1 MSTYW
6 IGSDSIDGKEQSY
19 IKTISNKLL
28 SAGHSVKN
36 VGVNHSAITNAGLS
50 SKSKGVIG
58 VFIVGGSDAGMYRD
72 FVTGLKQGYYH
83 YSEMWVAFVGW
94 TGNSWTT
101 CNGLNTKKLV
111 RAWDDNYSP
120 KGSLNNVVGKTAVQ
134 YFSENS
140 QYIKYACGNSPE
152 ELADIILSGNSTSN
166 SSTNTSSNTSSESG
180 ADYGIQ
186 SDAGGA
192 ASPLLS
198 GEKTFQDL
206 IGEMCNGIDVLFL
219 CKRNQIVIT
228 DFETIY
234 GEAQWLRQKHRNAT
248 KNEDLHLWQ
257 LEDGSYEVNID
268 DFGFYNVV
276 YVKYANGVVREAY
289 DDLVTV
295 YGEQPITYTEKNL
308 SKTQAIQ
315 KAKTYLA
322 AHVREFNLS
331 LNVDMI
337 DMGGV
342 DIGDIVTLEKPHN
355 LKNNSE
361 YYFVKGLNREWDD
374 GPITLSLELG
384 YAPEN
389 PDRPE
394 VPVTGTYGYYS
405 NPEVESGSGEIG
417 GTCWQKYW
425 DIASTFVYGGW
436 GSGHSPTKA
445 WEHMGEKTGSSADC
459 WDCTAWLYYVLN
471 FKCKIPTRDCYTPGH
486 HCVQVK
492 QNGEWVYPD
501 EYDRLTMRLRRNSTM
516 RAGGGSVYREAPS
529 NLNDPSTIPS
539 PIGNG

>member
-1 MSTYW
+1 MSTFW
-6 IGSDSIDGKEQSY
+6 IGSDRINGKEQSY
-19 IKTISNKLL
+19 IKTIANKLS

-36 VGVNHSAITNAGLS
+36 LGVGPNVVQRAGSSANA
-50 SKSKGVIG
+50 KGCIG
-58 VFIVGGSDAGMYRD
+58 VLIAGGSDAGMYYD
-72 FVTGLKQGYYH
+72 FVAGLKQGYYH
-83 YSEMWVAFVGW
+83 YSEMWVVFA
-94 TGNSWTT
+94 SWAGSDWIS
-101 CNGLNTKKLV
+101 CKGLQTKKLV
-111 RAWDDNYSP
+111 RAHDDNYSSAS
-120 KGSLNNVVGKTAVQ
+120 GLSHVVGKTASQ

-140 QYIKYACGNSPE
+140 QYIKYACGSNASA
-152 ELADIILSGNSTSN
+152 LADTILSGTSTSGT
-166 SSTNTSSNTSSESG
+166 STNNTYEG
-180 ADYGIQ
+180 GPDYGVQ
-186 SDAGGA
+186 TDGGA
-192 ASPLLS
+192 AAPLLS

-219 CKRNQIVIT
+219 CKRNQLVIT

-234 GEAQWLRQKHRNAT
+234 AEAQWLRQKHRNAT
-248 KNEDLHLWQ
+248 RNEDLHLWQ
-257 LEDGSYEVNID
+257 LEDGSYEVNVD

-337 DMGGV
+337 DMGGI
-342 DIGDIVTLEKPHN
+342 DIGDVVTLEKPHN
-355 LKNNSE
+355 LKNDSE
-361 YYFVKGLNREWDD
+361 FYFVKGLNREWDD

-394 VPVTGTYGYYS
+394 VPTTGTYGYYS
-405 NPEVESGSGEIG
+405 NSDSGSDSGSGEIG
-417 GTCWQKYW
+417 GSCWQKYW

-436 GSGHSPTKA
+436 GSGHSPIKA

-492 QNGEWVYPD
+492 QNGKWVYPD